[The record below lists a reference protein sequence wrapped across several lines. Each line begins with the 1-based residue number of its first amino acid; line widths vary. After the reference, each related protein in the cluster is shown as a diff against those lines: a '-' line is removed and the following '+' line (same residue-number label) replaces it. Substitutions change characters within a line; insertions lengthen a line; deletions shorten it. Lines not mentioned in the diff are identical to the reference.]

1 MGVFF
6 AYILKSA
13 VCLVAYYLFYKL
25 LLSRDT
31 FYRFNRFALVLLL
44 MCSMAVPF
52 LHWNWNETATE
63 SVGATTFELPKV
75 AEIVSPEVSPWD
87 KLMALL
93 LLVYLAGIFVFFLR
107 TLVSYISLWQMIRHC
122 EERSMPDHI
131 TLNNAHFMVTTDK
144 VSPFSWMNYIVVNE
158 QDLAENSRSI
168 LLHELGHIRHHHT
181 LDILFTELCLIV
193 QWFNPAIWLMREE
206 LQAIHEFEADEEV
219 LLAGIDAR
227 EYQLLLIKKA
237 AGSRLQSITN
247 SLHQSSI
254 KKRITMMQK
263 KKSNRWAQTK
273 YLLAVPVTALGVML
287 FATPAASAISTEIS
301 GCKVSN
307 LFPNDQ
313 VLASENEYPLA
324 ELASNDVNELF
335 TVVEEMPEY
344 PGGTQAMMLFIA
356 ENLRYPAE
364 CADKGIQ
371 GRVVLS
377 FVIEKDGSI
386 SSIEEMRSP
395 DERLTAEA
403 IRVVSLMPK
412 WKPGKQRGQEVRV
425 KYVLPISFR
434 LNDDKDGIIVVD
446 EVKAAQSSDAPSK
459 GLFLIDGKVV
469 SYEELKNLSTD
480 DIQSMDILKD
490 EATISQYINQYPEA
504 KDGVI
509 KITLKK

>member
-1 MGVFF
+1 
-6 AYILKSA
+6 
-13 VCLVAYYLFYKL
+13 
-25 LLSRDT
+25 
-31 FYRFNRFALVLLL
+31 
-44 MCSMAVPF
+44 
-52 LHWNWNETATE
+52 
-63 SVGATTFELPKV
+63 
-75 AEIVSPEVSPWD
+75 
-87 KLMALL
+87 
-93 LLVYLAGIFVFFLR
+93 
-107 TLVSYISLWQMIRHC
+107 
-122 EERSMPDHI
+122 
-131 TLNNAHFMVTTDK
+131 
-144 VSPFSWMNYIVVNE
+144 
-158 QDLAENSRSI
+158 
-168 LLHELGHIRHHHT
+168 
-181 LDILFTELCLIV
+181 
-193 QWFNPAIWLMREE
+193 
-206 LQAIHEFEADEEV
+206 
-219 LLAGIDAR
+219 
-227 EYQLLLIKKA
+227 
-237 AGSRLQSITN
+237 
-247 SLHQSSI
+247 
-254 KKRITMMQK
+254 MMQK
-263 KKSNRWAQTK
+263 KKSNRWAQAK
-273 YLLAVPVTALGVML
+273 YLLAVPVTAFGVML

-371 GRVVLS
+371 GRVILS
-377 FVIEKDGSI
+377 FVVEKDGTI

-403 IRVVSLMPK
+403 IRVVSSMPK

-425 KYVLPISFR
+425 KYVMPISFR

-459 GLFLIDGKVV
+459 GLFLIDGKAVP
-469 SYEELKNLSTD
+469 YEELQNRSTD